1 MRCNIGLFG
10 HCSDLQQNRPL
21 FLNNLC
27 CVIQNLNALTIH
39 SRNNNNNNNNII
51 NPPVNKR

>member
-27 CVIQNLNALTIH
+27 CVIQILNALTIH
-39 SRNNNNNNNNII
+39 SRNNNNNNNII